1 MDSHCKRAVPVFLF
15 FFTLLLMVLPACKSK
30 ADASGDEIVKSPDQ
44 IDDHI
49 SSRIETA
56 VAAVMNNN
64 GKLND
69 SISMARPGLVN
80 YFYRKN
86 DFENIWS
93 SRENWLPVAD
103 SMFSFIEHAR
113 EYGLF
118 PKDYHYKQLNSIRQR
133 FAADSASRMN
143 AALWTNADLMLTD
156 AFMLVIDH
164 LSKGRLGPDT
174 LTMKTDTGKA
184 ESFYSDALKS
194 VMKAGQVKPVFH
206 GVEPANSDYVE
217 LRKSVKDW
225 LATSDLRQLT
235 YVVYPFK
242 DSMTFVKQLY
252 RRLDEAGFATDNG
265 KRPDSASFAQAI
277 AKYQKS
283 KGLKVTGKAGSEM
296 VKSLNNT
303 DLNKFYR
310 IAITLDRYKRLPKL
324 PRSYCWVNLPA
335 YELKVIENDT
345 LALTSKVIVGKPNT
359 RTPELYSEIN
369 NFVTYPP
376 WNVPQSIIMKE
387 MLPALRRNPGYLSR
401 RGYKLLG
408 SDGRPVD
415 PYSVNW
421 GKYKKGVPYRVQQP
435 SGDNNSLGV
444 MKFNFENKYS
454 VYLHDTN
461 NRSLFSRSS
470 RALSHGCV
478 RVQEWEKLAR
488 FLVARNRIMLPP
500 RDSLSVDSMYVA
512 PDTIGSWIKKRER
525 HSINLAN
532 KLPLYIR
539 YFTCTAKDG
548 KLIVHDDIYAED
560 KILREKYFADKN

>member
-1 MDSHCKRAVPVFLF
+1 MDSHCKRVVPLVLF
-15 FFTLLLMVLPACKSK
+15 FFTLILMALPSCKGK
-30 ADASGDEIVKSPDQ
+30 PDAAGDEIVKSPDQ

-56 VAAVMNNN
+56 VAAFMSNS

-80 YFYRKN
+80 FFYQKN

-93 SRENWLPVAD
+93 RKENWLPVAD

-118 PKDYHYKQLNSIRQR
+118 PKDYHYKQLNAVRQR
-133 FAADSASRMN
+133 FSADSASRMN

-174 LTMKTDTGKA
+174 LNMKTDTGRA

-194 VMKAGQVKPVFH
+194 VVKAGQVKPVFH
-206 GVEPANSDYVE
+206 GVEPVNPDYVE

-225 LATSDLRQLT
+225 LTTSDLRQLT

-252 RRLDEAGFATDNG
+252 RRLDEAGLATDNG
-265 KRPDSASFAQAI
+265 KRPDSASFAEAI
-277 AKYQKS
+277 TKYQKS
-283 KGLKVTGKAGSEM
+283 KGLKVTGKASSEM
-296 VKSLNNT
+296 VRSLNNT

-345 LALTSKVIVGKPNT
+345 LAMTSRVIIGKPNT

-525 HSINLAN
+525 RSINLAN

-539 YFTCTAKDG
+539 YFTCVAKEG
-548 KLIVHDDIYAED
+548 KLIVHDDVYAED